1 MLIREF
7 RIVMPLSV
15 EEFRRGQRYTIV
27 RAERDAVEEGVGIM
41 LVVSEHCQHDK
52 YGDGVHQIKR
62 FYLNSYLPSWVQP
75 FIPSQSFYV
84 LEESWNYFPYYCY
97 SVFTCKI
104 ISSLK
109 VEIFSSYRND
119 KGTSDNVF
127 NLDPVLLKQRDVT
140 IFDVINDSLK
150 DNKGGRYNIERFM
163 CEKAQRGPLMKD
175 WIETQNEVMCSY
187 KLIKSSVP
195 ILVIQNK
202 AESAIVEGLR
212 EVLFQ
217 THKDSVM
224 WLEDWF
230 DITLGELRELELLLN
245 DQTTQHAKS
254 MESHD
259 DVIVKLDQ
267 LGVEYSVADGDGDGD
282 DDDEFKDAQTDL

>member
-1 MLIREF
+1 M
-7 RIVMPLSV
+7 
-15 EEFRRGQRYTIV
+15 
-27 RAERDAVEEGVGIM
+27 
-41 LVVSEHCQHDK
+41 
-52 YGDGVHQIKR
+52 
-62 FYLNSYLPSWVQP
+62 
-75 FIPSQSFYV
+75 
-84 LEESWNYFPYYCY
+84 
-97 SVFTCKI
+97 
-104 ISSLK
+104 ISSLR
-109 VEIFSSYRND
+109 VEIFSSYLED

-127 NLDPVLLKQRDVT
+127 NLEPVLLKQREVLA
-140 IFDVINDSLK
+140 FDVINDSLK

-195 ILVIQNK
+195 IIVIQNK
-202 AESAIVEGLR
+202 AENAIVEGLR

-224 WLEDWF
+224 WLDDWF
-230 DITLGELRELELLLN
+230 DITFGELRELELLLIS
-245 DQTTQHAKS
+245 QTTQHAKS

-259 DVIVKLDQ
+259 DVVVKLDQ
-267 LGVEYSVADGDGDGD
+267 LGVEDSVADGDDDD